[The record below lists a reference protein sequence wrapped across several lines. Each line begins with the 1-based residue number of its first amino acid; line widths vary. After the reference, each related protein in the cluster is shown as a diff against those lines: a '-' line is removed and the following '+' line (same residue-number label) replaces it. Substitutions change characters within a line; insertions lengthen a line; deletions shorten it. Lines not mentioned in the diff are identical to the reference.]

1 MKKKLLVCFV
11 VISLVITGLSAAT
24 KNNISVGLNMGYSI
38 NPIKQSYSRSNQK
51 MSISNTNKGFS
62 LAALAELGLSKDLSL
77 KANVG
82 VDIFGK
88 ATLASESNLTNFGAN
103 KKDEASGSTGANF
116 VLFVAPQY
124 SYHINKNVRING
136 ALGLDMMYGKCA
148 YNSSTDE
155 NIKKRYT
162 NFALGLGAEAS
173 GTFTVAKNININLG
187 TRVSW
192 YFVNNAEALKED
204 SQLAETFNYK
214 LSNLAFRFFLGAT
227 YSL

>member
-11 VISLVITGLSAAT
+11 VISLVITGLSAAA

-38 NPIKQSYSRSNQK
+38 NPIKQSYSRSNQT
-51 MSISNTNKGFS
+51 ISTTNLNKGFS
-62 LAALAELGLSKDLSL
+62 LAGTAEFGLSKDVSL

-103 KKDEASGSTGANF
+103 KKDEASDSTGANF

-124 SYHINKNVRING
+124 SYRVNKNVKING
-136 ALGLDMMYGKCA
+136 ALGLDMMYGKYCS
-148 YNSSTDE
+148 YTGNDE
-155 NIKKRYT
+155 NLKKRYT
-162 NFALGLGAEAS
+162 NLALGLGLEAS
-173 GTFTVAKNININLG
+173 GTFSVAKNVNLNLG
-187 TRVSW
+187 TRFSW
-192 YFVNNAEALKED
+192 YFVNNAEGLKKQTSYTD
-204 SQLAETFNYK
+204 YS

>member
-38 NPIKQSYSRSNQK
+38 NPIKQSYSRSNQT
-51 MSISNTNKGFS
+51 ISTTNLNKGFS
-62 LAALAELGLSKDLSL
+62 LAGTAEFGLSKDVSL

-88 ATLASESNLTNFGAN
+88 ASITTDTKTSLGNSNT
-103 KKDEASGSTGANF
+103 KDEASDSTGANF

-124 SYHINKNVRING
+124 SYRVNKNVRING
-136 ALGLDMMYGKCA
+136 ALGLDMMYGK
-148 YNSSTDE
+148 YRSYTGNDE
-155 NIKKRYT
+155 NLKKRYT
-162 NFALGLGAEAS
+162 NLALGLGLEAS
-173 GTFTVAKNININLG
+173 GTFSVAKNVNLNLG